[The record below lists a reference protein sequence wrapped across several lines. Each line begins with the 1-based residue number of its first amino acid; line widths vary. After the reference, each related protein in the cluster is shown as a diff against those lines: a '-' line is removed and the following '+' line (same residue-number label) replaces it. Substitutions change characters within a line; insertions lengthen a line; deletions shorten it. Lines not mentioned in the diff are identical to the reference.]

1 MIQDGVYPDS
11 NKPLNEHDKAFV
23 RDFLS
28 VLFEPAEADQDQ
40 APQPQAEHAG
50 LNQVVTT
57 IVDQAYL
64 TPNSTQSKEGVLA

>member
-1 MIQDGVYPDS
+1 MNKDGAYPDS
-11 NKPLNEHDKAFV
+11 NKALNEQDKAFV

-28 VLFEPAEADQDQ
+28 VLVKPVEADQDH
-40 APQPQAEHAG
+40 APHLQAEHAG
-50 LNQVVTT
+50 VNQVVTT